1 MIKPM
6 GEKTFMSIT
15 RRLVLATGLALA
27 AGPALSSP
35 PGLTAFIASP
45 RRSAAN
51 VKRDRYRHPAAL
63 LAFWGLAP
71 AQSVLEIEP
80 GGGYWT
86 EILAPYLKAKGHYTA
101 ALPSGTAEAQAM
113 QAAFLKK
120 LGTDPRDFSL
130 VSTVPL
136 TPGQP
141 LGDAGTYD
149 LIISCRNL
157 HNWLA
162 AGTAKPILAAIFAA
176 LKPGGVFGI
185 EDHRASTS
193 APQDPHAKSGYVRE
207 DYARALIESAGFTY
221 AASTEIGANKRDTK
235 NYPDGVWDLPLV
247 LRQGETNRALYL
259 AIGESDRWTMKFT
272 KPA

>member
-1 MIKPM
+1 MPL
-6 GEKTFMSIT
+6 T
-15 RRLVLATGLALA
+15 RRLVLATGLALT

-35 PGLTAFIASP
+35 PGLSSFIASP

-63 LAFWGLAP
+63 LGFWGLTAT
-71 AQSVLEIEP
+71 QSVLEIEP

-101 ALPSGTAEAQAM
+101 ALPNASAVEQAEQI
-113 QAAFLKK
+113 AFLKK
-120 LGTDPRDFSL
+120 LGADPRDFSL

-136 TPGQP
+136 TPGQA

-162 AGTAKPILAAIFAA
+162 AGTAKLILTAIFAA

-185 EDHRASTS
+185 EDHRAGTGT
-193 APQDPHAKSGYVRE
+193 PQDPKAKSGYVRE
-207 DYARALIESAGFTY
+207 DYARALIESVGFAY
-221 AASTEIGANKRDTK
+221 EASSEIGANRRDTK
-235 NYPDGVWDLPLV
+235 NYPDGVWDLPPSLH
-247 LRQGETNRALYL
+247 QGETNRALYL